1 MSYAYMPVSLSLTDQ
16 PCLVVGGGA
25 VALRKIETLIDHGGS
40 VTVVAPEVDEKVQY
54 FADSD
59 KIALEKRPY
68 KPGEAANYRFVISAS
83 DDMDVNRQVSDDSRG
98 GGALVNVVDK
108 PTLCDFIFPAV
119 IRRGDLST
127 AISTDGKAPFMSGH
141 LRKILEDIFPPHW
154 KKLIE
159 KAGEFRKMVQKRWGG
174 DMHQK
179 TVCYTQ
185 FLEADWKSLL
195 KEKDKAVVAAAM
207 EKMLEPRE
215 EHTGDGPPVAE
226 FGPDDPGENA

>member
-16 PCLVVGGGA
+16 TCLVVGGGPI
-25 VALRKIETLIDHGGS
+25 ALRKIETLMDHGGN
-40 VTVVAPEVDEKVQY
+40 VTVVAPEAEEKIQY
-54 FADSD
+54 FADSG
-59 KIALEKRPY
+59 KIKLEKRAY
-68 KPGEAANYRFVISAS
+68 QAGEAANYRFVISAS
-83 DDMDVNRQVSDDSRG
+83 DDMDLNRQVSDDSHG

-108 PTLCDFIFPAV
+108 PSLCDFIFPAV
-119 IRRGDLST
+119 IRRGHLST

-141 LRKILEDIFPPHW
+141 IRKILEDIFPSHW
-154 KKLIE
+154 KKLMD
-159 KAGEFRKMVQKRWGG
+159 KAGEFRMMAQERWPG

-185 FLEADWKSLL
+185 FLEADWKTLL
-195 KEKDKAVVAAAM
+195 KEKDKSVVADAM

-226 FGPDDPGENA
+226 FGPDDPRENG